1 MHPARRFRATSIALA
16 CLIALNG
23 ATLTSARAVASSDIA
38 RPDVRFGVAE
48 GYRNPVVM
56 SALGAGWERI
66 VLMWSDVQPDG
77 PDDFTRLGRTFPPRT
92 LLGEIRRGVTVAA
105 VLQATPAWAQ
115 LHREHG
121 AASPPRNLELP
132 FDDPRNYWARF
143 VYETVR
149 YYRTQIHEWILWN
162 EPDFRPDDLQAG
174 DGITWRGTE
183 REFARL
189 LSVGYL
195 AAKRADPNAVVVFP
209 ATSYWIDVL
218 NRPGQPLFYERVL
231 EELADDV
238 LASSNA
244 FYHDTVAL
252 NLYDNPEA
260 AYSLYNV
267 FKAIQR
273 RHGVD
278 KPVWLT
284 EMNAFPPETVLSGCG
299 DAKIPAR
306 VTPSQQAAYAVQTL
320 ALAAAAGFSRMQF
333 FQMTDGDR
341 CRGQTWGLLRDDG
354 SPRPV
359 LIALRTAIGA
369 LSGFTRARLVP
380 LAADASAY
388 RVVIDKPGNGRV
400 TVLWNRLPAPLR
412 VSVEHAGGSGVLLDL
427 QGRGTAPAASAE
439 GWVIDLPAREV
450 GPSEAASGAIG
461 GPPVL
466 LVEAS
471 LTAPALIVP

>member
-1 MHPARRFRATSIALA
+1 MAAL
-16 CLIALNG
+16 CVVALNG
-23 ATLTSARAVASSDIA
+23 GTLTRAQAAGSADIA
-38 RPDVRFGVAE
+38 RPDTRFGVAE

-66 VLMWSDVQPDG
+66 VLTWADVQPDG
-77 PDDFTRLGRTFPPRT
+77 PEDFTRLGRTFPPRA
-92 LLGEIRRGVTVAA
+92 LIGEISRGVSVAA

-121 AASPPRNLELP
+121 VTSIPRNLDLP
-132 FDDPRNYWARF
+132 VEDGRNYWARF

-149 YYRTQIHEWILWN
+149 YYREQIHEWILWN
-162 EPDFRPDDLQAG
+162 EPDFRPGDLQAG

-189 LSVGYL
+189 LVVGYL
-195 AAKRADPNAVVVFP
+195 AAKRADSNAVVVFP

-218 NRPGQPLFYERVL
+218 NRPGQSLFYERL
-231 EELADDV
+231 LGILGDDALA
-238 LASSNA
+238 ASND
-244 FYHDTVAL
+244 FYHDAVAL

-273 RHGVD
+273 RHGID

-284 EMNAFPPETVLSGCG
+284 EMNTFPPETIFSGCG
-299 DAKIPAR
+299 DAKIAAR
-306 VTPSQQAAYAVQTL
+306 VTQSQQAAYAVQAL

-341 CRGQTWGLLRDDG
+341 CRGQTWGLLRSDG
-354 SPRPV
+354 SVRPV
-359 LIALRTAIGA
+359 LVALRTAIGA
-369 LSGFTRARLVP
+369 LSGFTRARLLP
-380 LAADASAY
+380 SAADGSAY
-388 RVVIDKPGNGRV
+388 GVVIDKPGNVRV
-400 TVLWNRLPAPLR
+400 TVLWNRTAAPVQ
-412 VSVEHAGGSGVLLDL
+412 VSLERAGGTGLLLDL
-427 QGRGTAPAASAE
+427 QGRGAAPAGSVE
-439 GWVIDLPAREV
+439 RWLVDLPARED
-450 GPSEAASGAIG
+450 GPSEAASAAIG

-466 LVEAS
+466 LVEEGFTTAS
-471 LTAPALIVP
+471 LIVS